1 MRESEKERE
10 GERLQGEN
18 NIPPPHPP
26 TPPLRSILELN
37 HVNIV
42 MSSALLL
49 TNHRKLNFSAQLTY
63 CQS

>member
-10 GERLQGEN
+10 GEREEGCRGKTTS
-18 NIPPPHPP
+18 HSHFW
-26 TPPLRSILELN
+26 SILELN
-37 HVNIV
+37 HLNIV

-49 TNHRKLNFSAQLTY
+49 TNHCKLNFSAQLTY